1 MYHLYEYQK
10 HPTRLA
16 HRLPWALLVAPGVLL
31 NKPGSFQATIQF
43 CGPDLR
49 SSTEE
54 ELDAVTAQV
63 NNALMRLGSGW
74 AYFIEA
80 QRRRYTYYPVSTW
93 PTRASAIVDKERS
106 RIFLSGDNFLSSYFL
121 TFSYM
126 PPSERTE
133 RLAARFLNEK
143 TVDYMKHLDYFRD
156 EYGKITDILSTVLPD
171 LHRLDDDETMTY
183 LHSCVSTKY
192 HPVKAP
198 ENPLFLDF
206 ILTDDDVTGGLNPK
220 LGESFM
226 SVISI
231 HALPGESFP
240 QILKDLGSLPCE
252 YRWSTRFI
260 SMDRQ
265 DAVREVKKYSRYW
278 FAKRQSLWSV
288 VKQAFLN
295 EMQAKENLEAVT
307 RSSECDEVAESIASG
322 YVSAG
327 YYTSCIVLWDPDPLL
342 LADKASSV
350 EQVINAAGFVSKK
363 ETLNGLQAWL
373 GSLPGHCWANIR
385 RPLVTSLNLCHLL
398 PISAD
403 WPGQEKDRHFDA
415 PPLFFAKTS
424 GNTPFRFSLHVGD
437 VGHAMVLGPTGSGKS
452 ALLSFIASQFLRY
465 NEAQVYIF
473 DKDRSAMV
481 ATYLQGGDHHNLGE
495 AGTLSF
501 QPLAGVDDESERAWA
516 LEWLVD
522 IVSQEHITVTPKL
535 KSEVWDSLC
544 SLSTAPVHQRTLTG
558 LHTLLQDRELRQA
571 IEVYTL
577 EGSYRELLD
586 ATTNSFTHARWQC
599 FEMHDLMTYLPG
611 AVAPVLTYLFHALE
625 RNFNGQPTLLI
636 LDECWL
642 FLANP
647 LFVAKI
653 RDWLKTL
660 RKKNACVVF
669 ATQSLSDLVGSAIFH
684 TLIES
689 CPTRIFLPNR
699 RALEPEI
706 FDQYRGFGLNATQI
720 ETLASASPKR
730 EYYCQSDLGS
740 RLFELF
746 LDKQSLAIC
755 ASSSKQ
761 DLALLEE
768 LKAAGNNGLLQKFL
782 DKKGVWHEEMDSAR

>member
-1 MYHLYEYQK
+1 M
-10 HPTRLA
+10 
-16 HRLPWALLVAPGVLL
+16 
-31 NKPGSFQATIQF
+31 QF
-43 CGPDLR
+43 SGPDLR

-54 ELDAVTAQV
+54 ELDAVSAQV

-80 QRRRYTYYPVSTW
+80 QRRRYNYYPNSDW
-93 PTRASAIVDKERS
+93 PNRASSIVDSERS

-126 PPSERTE
+126 PPSERTQK
-133 RLAARFLNEK
+133 LTARFLNER

-156 EYGKITDILSTVLPD
+156 EYGKITDILKTVLPD
-171 LHRLDDDETMTY
+171 LHRLDDDETLTY
-183 LHSCVSTKY
+183 LHSCVSTKH
-192 HPVKAP
+192 HPVKSPAD
-198 ENPLFLDF
+198 PLFLDF
-206 ILTDDDVTGGLNPK
+206 ILTDDNVTGGLQPK
-220 LGESFM
+220 LGDSFL
-226 SVISI
+226 SLISI

-240 QILKDLGSLPCE
+240 QILQDLDSLSCE

-260 SMDRQ
+260 CMDRQ

-278 FAKRQSLWSV
+278 FAKRESLWSV

-295 EMQAKENLEAVT
+295 EMQTKENREAVT

-327 YYTSCIVLWDPDPLL
+327 YYTSCIVLWDPDPLA
-342 LADKASSV
+342 LADKASNV
-350 EQVINAAGFVSKK
+350 EQVINAVGFVSKK

-385 RPLVTSLNLCHLL
+385 RPLVTSLNLCHMI

-415 PPLFFAKTS
+415 PPLFLAKTS

-465 NEAQVYIF
+465 KEAQVYIF

-481 ATYLQGGDHHNLGE
+481 STYLMSGDHHNLGDTD
-495 AGTLSF
+495 TLSF

-516 LEWLVD
+516 LEWLMD
-522 IVSQEHITVTPKL
+522 IVAQENITVTPKL

-544 SLSTAPVHQRTLTG
+544 NLSAAPVHQRTLTG
-558 LHTLLQDRELRQA
+558 LHTLLQDRELREA
-571 IEVYTL
+571 IGVYTL
-577 EGSYRELLD
+577 AGSYGDLLD
-586 ATTNSFTHARWQC
+586 SNRNSFTHARWQC
-599 FEMHDLMTYLPG
+599 FEMNHLMTYLPG

-625 RNFNGQPTLLI
+625 RNFNGQPTLLV

-642 FLANP
+642 FLSNP

-699 RALEPEI
+699 RALEPES
-706 FDQYRGFGLNATQI
+706 FDQYRSFGLNTTQI
-720 ETLASASPKR
+720 QTLATASPKR

-740 RLFELF
+740 RLFELL
-746 LDKQSLAIC
+746 LDNQSLAIC

-768 LKAAGNNGLLQKFL
+768 LQAAKNNGLLQKFL
-782 DKKGVWHEEMDSAR
+782 ERKGVWHEEMDHGRVNQ